1 MTFWRG
7 VSGDGNGDTRSMA
20 AWCWLSAQ
28 AGGDFVVPLL
38 GCGDDRLGG
47 SQEPLEQ
54 FRLFYRYAGLL
65 PDSFRSAGEAGRP
78 QALAEV
84 CRGGGAWTWPRRSAS
99 CTPRVA
105 RLSLRARGGSSVG
118 DRSSPPAARR
128 EPCSGELDQ
137 PLAVGRQSARSTVG
151 GSARPG
157 IAHLPRAHPS
167 RYSRGRYMRSPRHAN
182 WPGDIPRRLRW
193 FL

>member
-1 MTFWRG
+1 VAFWS

-20 AWCWLSAQ
+20 AWCWLSARPAAISSSNSSGAMIAW
-28 AGGDFVVPLL
+28 AGARNRSSSS
-38 GCGDDRLGG
+38 GCFIGMPVFCRIA
-47 SQEPLEQ
+47 SAAPV
-54 FRLFYRYAGLL
+54 RRAARR
-65 PDSFRSAGEAGRP
+65 PSTRSA
-78 QALAEV
+78 
-84 CRGGGAWTWPRRSAS
+84 
-99 CTPRVA
+99 VA
-105 RLSLRARGGSSVG
+105 AARGPGRAGQRAVRPGWPGSRSERRGESSVG